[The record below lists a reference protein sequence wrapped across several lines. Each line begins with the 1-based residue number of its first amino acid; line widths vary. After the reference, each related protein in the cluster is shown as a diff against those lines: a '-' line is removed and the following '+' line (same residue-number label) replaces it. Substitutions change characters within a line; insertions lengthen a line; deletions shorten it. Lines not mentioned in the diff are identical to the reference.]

1 MEICRPYQNV
11 LLDLSFT
18 LCRYER
24 SSVDLD
30 IRYLF
35 QNFDQRVCLG
45 SDNPQ
50 FSLAQFRRRFDEL
63 AAGLDRQKSSNVA
76 HRNLQ
81 AFIGAA

>member
-11 LLDLSFT
+11 LLDLSFK
-18 LCRYER
+18 LCRYEG

-35 QNFDQRVCLG
+35 QNFDQRICVG

-63 AAGLDRQKSSNVA
+63 TAGLDREKSLNAA
-76 HRNLQ
+76 HRNLRS
-81 AFIGAA
+81 FIGES

>member
-1 MEICRPYQNV
+1 V

-18 LCRYER
+18 LCRYEG

-35 QNFDQRVCLG
+35 QNFDQRICVG

-50 FSLAQFRRRFDEL
+50 FTLAQFRKRFDEL
-63 AAGLDRQKSSNVA
+63 SADLDPEKRMNAA
-76 HRNLQ
+76 HRNLLSVFQ
-81 AFIGAA
+81 